1 MSRLVKQKIKVAGQ
15 GQSKRSNRQG
25 QHHALKAQR
34 ITSDTDGVCGYETTE
49 YLSFLCRHFHLTT
62 MKPFP
67 GQNMT

>member
-49 YLSFLCRHFHLTT
+49 YLPPLR
-62 MKPFP
+62 
-67 GQNMT
+67 